1 MFLLLLSNCRRKKKE
16 IWVKNFSSTKI
27 YSASLSLSSSVRKVS
42 QGRNMRIFH
51 FLSLSH
57 YIIQNRTYLSLTRF
71 FATLLSCF
79 SLKGPT
85 FKMFSPSHSLFRI
98 FLVSSLFNFV
108 QPPLSPV
115 YLPGGIFPFPR
126 FAFHVVFTK
135 KIEAPLYIA
144 LAFVSSHARMVSL
157 WSSNFLCVQKSPSAF
172 SILKTSFNML
182 HDFIDFVLSFSTSS
196 L

>member
-57 YIIQNRTYLSLTRF
+57 YRIQNRTYLSLTRF

-108 QPPLSPV
+108 QPPLSPI

-135 KIEAPLYIA
+135 KIKAPSVHFSCLC
-144 LAFVSSHARMVSL
+144 VEPRMVSL